1 MGHDDFAPLRPE
13 VTAHWLTNGSEGLG
27 FAERQCQPA
36 DNRKG
41 KRTRFIRDKK
51 ERNELETTQTRKRR
65 FPVTLVVILLLLAAG
80 VVLVNLFS
88 QSLVTAEQKHDHDG
102 DGKAD
107 H

>member
-1 MGHDDFAPLRPE
+1 MRK
-13 VTAHWLTNGSEGLG
+13 
-27 FAERQCQPA
+27 

-41 KRTRFIRDKK
+41 KRTWFIRHNK
-51 ERNELETTQTRKRR
+51 ERNELETTQTQTRKRR

-80 VVLVNLFS
+80 VVLVNLFN
-88 QSLVTAEQKHDHDG
+88 QSLVTAQQKHDHDG